1 MVTFLKATCC
11 SFGQNFKEQQDKQK
25 SALKSKCSLA
35 ISNLLLKGEN
45 NMKKT
50 LYLATTIL
58 ALNILPATAETI
70 MGEVISVTDDIITVK
85 NKDGQQMS
93 FQTNDN
99 TTYRKKTF
107 KKHHKKKRGIRGPT
121 DWSYEPIAE
130 EDDWIEVVY
139 DPKTGQGN
147 IYEVDTITVY
157 DD

>member
-1 MVTFLKATCC
+1 
-11 SFGQNFKEQQDKQK
+11 
-25 SALKSKCSLA
+25 
-35 ISNLLLKGEN
+35 
-45 NMKKT
+45 MKKT

-58 ALNILPATAETI
+58 ALNILPAAAETI
-70 MGEVISVTDDIITVK
+70 MGEVVSVTDDIITVK

-99 TTYRKKTF
+99 TTYRKKTLQ
-107 KKHHKKKRGIRGPT
+107 KHHKKKRGMRGPAS
-121 DWSYEPIAE
+121 WSYEPIAE

-139 DPKTGQGN
+139 DPKTEQGN